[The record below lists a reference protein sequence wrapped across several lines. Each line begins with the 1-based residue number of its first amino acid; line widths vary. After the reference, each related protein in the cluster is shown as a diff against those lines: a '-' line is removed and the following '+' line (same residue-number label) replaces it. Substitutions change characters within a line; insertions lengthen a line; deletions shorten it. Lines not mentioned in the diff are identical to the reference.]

1 MWQDLDHVFNRRSCS
16 EACSISHSRG
26 GRQGQSPP
34 TQLSHR
40 AQSAAAGVRSSAVT
54 STESDRPRA
63 PAGARRRLPAAGP
76 GPRPV
81 TPTACHETARQE
93 PRQQPHQTNHAMALE
108 RIPSARWK
116 ETRDSYHPVHTDLE
130 TEASVVR
137 TLWADRPETVLTQQD
152 ALMAKLR
159 VWESLGVSEDAT

>member
-1 MWQDLDHVFNRRSCS
+1 
-16 EACSISHSRG
+16 
-26 GRQGQSPP
+26 
-34 TQLSHR
+34 
-40 AQSAAAGVRSSAVT
+40 
-54 STESDRPRA
+54 
-63 PAGARRRLPAAGP
+63 
-76 GPRPV
+76 
-81 TPTACHETARQE
+81 
-93 PRQQPHQTNHAMALE
+93 MALE